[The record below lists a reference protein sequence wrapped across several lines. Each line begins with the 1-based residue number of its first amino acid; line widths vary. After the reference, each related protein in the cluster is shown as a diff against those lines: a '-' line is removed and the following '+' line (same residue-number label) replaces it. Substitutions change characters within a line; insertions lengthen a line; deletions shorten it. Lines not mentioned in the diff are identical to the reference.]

1 MATGVEPRCPTC
13 GAYVQ
18 GIINLPPCPSCSEKD
33 REIERLRACV
43 HSPQGL
49 EKRGIAACMKL
60 IATLR
65 AERDKLREALGK
77 AIPWIA
83 EELKELG
90 GCDHSV
96 GICACAD
103 ERLLEELRA
112 ALTPKEKCEVC
123 GGSGR
128 SSEQCRSCGG
138 LDNTNPYRDCES
150 CGGEGYY
157 PCPACTGSGYN
168 DPHRPTG
175 DCPACHGT
183 GKSEEEER

>member
-65 AERDKLREALGK
+65 AERDKYREALHNLERAK
-77 AIPWIA
+77 FAHF
-83 EELKELG
+83 EQG
-90 GCDHSV
+90 GCEAGCEYRETGD
-96 GICACAD
+96 AD
-103 ERLLEELRA
+103 DCDCTGGAHRA
-112 ALTPKEKCEVC
+112 AMTAARCLPLPEV
-123 GGSGR
+123 
-128 SSEQCRSCGG
+128 E
-138 LDNTNPYRDCES
+138 
-150 CGGEGYY
+150 
-157 PCPACTGSGYN
+157 
-168 DPHRPTG
+168 
-175 DCPACHGT
+175 
-183 GKSEEEER
+183 